1 MAEKVRVIT
10 SDARLFEGILQ
21 GYDRQTNIV
30 LSDCI
35 ERILYDT
42 DAEENQEIELGV
54 YMVRGGAVVCVGL
67 VDEVRDKDIDWM
79 LVKASPLK
87 GTKNP
92 L

>member
-1 MAEKVRVIT
+1 MIT

-35 ERILYDT
+35 ERILT
-42 DAEENQEIELGV
+42 DELNEENQEIDLGV
-54 YMVRGGAVVCVGL
+54 YMIRGGAVVCVGL
-67 VDEVRDKDIDWM
+67 VDEVQDRDIDWM
-79 LVKASPLK
+79 LVKGTPLK